1 MKGHFATRALSID
14 PDAVAPDGAEVR
26 LLCALAGGSM
36 AHFRLPPGACSTAVV
51 HRTVGELWF
60 VVAGEG
66 ELWREREGVAETVA
80 LQPGVAVS
88 IPVGTSFQFRAAAA
102 SEVAVVGV
110 TMPPWPG
117 GGEAVA
123 VPGAWQA
130 QTGVTSSPTRITP
143 GSTTVA

>member
-1 MKGHFATRALSID
+1 MDGFATRLLPAA
-14 PDAVAPDGAEVR
+14 PDAYAPDGSEVR
-26 LLCALAGGSM
+26 LLCQLAGGSM
-36 AHFRLPPGACSTAVV
+36 AHFRLPPRACSTAVV

-66 ELWREREGVAETVA
+66 ELWRSREGVVETVA
-80 LQPGVAVS
+80 LRPGVAVS
-88 IPVGTSFQFRAAAA
+88 IPVGTSFQFRAAAS

-117 GGEAVA
+117 DDEAVA
-123 VPGAWQA
+123 VPGAWPA
-130 QTGVTSSPTRITP
+130 QTGSTSSPTRTTP

>member
-1 MKGHFATRALSID
+1 MEHFATRSL
-14 PDAVAPDGAEVR
+14 PDAPDALAPDGAEVR
-26 LLCALAGGSM
+26 LLCGLAGGSM
-36 AHFRLPPGACSTAVV
+36 AHFRLPPGACSSPVV

-66 ELWREREGVAETVA
+66 ELWRSREGVVETVA
-80 LQPGVAVS
+80 LRPGVAVS
-88 IPVGTSFQFRAAAA
+88 IPVGTSFQFRATDV

-117 GGEAVA
+117 DDEAVS
-123 VPGAWQA
+123 VPGAWPAQA
-130 QTGVTSSPTRITP
+130 GTTSSPTRTTP

>member
-1 MKGHFATRALSID
+1 MIGFATRALSAT
-14 PDAVAPDGAEVR
+14 PDEVAPDGAEVR
-26 LLCALAGGSM
+26 RLCALAGGSM
-36 AHFRLPPGACSTAVV
+36 AHFRLPPGACSTAVI

-66 ELWREREGVAETVA
+66 ELWRSREGVEEIVA
-80 LQPGVAVS
+80 LRPGVSAS
-88 IPVGTSFQFRAAAA
+88 IPVGTSFQFRATAG

-117 GGEAVA
+117 DGEAVA
-123 VPGAWQA
+123 VPGAWDS
-130 QTGVTSSPTRITP
+130 QTGATSSPTRTTP

>member
-1 MKGHFATRALSID
+1 MIGFATRTLSAT

-36 AHFRLPPGACSTAVV
+36 AHFRLPPGACSTAVI

-66 ELWREREGVAETVA
+66 ELWRSREGVEEIVA
-80 LQPGVAVS
+80 LRPGVSAS
-88 IPVGTSFQFRAAAA
+88 IPVGTSFQFRAAGA

-117 GGEAVA
+117 GDEAVP
-123 VPGAWQA
+123 VPGAWAA
-130 QTGVTSSPTRITP
+130 QTGETSSPTRTTP

>member
-1 MKGHFATRALSID
+1 MRGFATRPLPEA
-14 PDAVAPDGAEVR
+14 PDALAPDGSEVR
-26 LLCALAGGSM
+26 LLCSLAGGSM

-66 ELWREREGVAETVA
+66 ELWRSREGVVETVE
-80 LQPGVAVS
+80 LWPGVSVS
-88 IPVGTSFQFRAAAA
+88 IPVGTSFQFRATAS
-102 SEVAVVGV
+102 SEVAVIGV

-117 GGEAVA
+117 DDEAVA
-123 VPGAWQA
+123 VPGAWAA
-130 QTGVTSSPTRITP
+130 QTGATSSPTRTTP